1 MTNNYFSLLSG
12 VLPGILLK
20 YSKQEKA
27 MVMQPTYGNTA
38 IQYPVIE
45 GSQEG
50 LRSLLEQI
58 EAELLDSEV
67 YRRTKAGLE
76 TMLGEAAS
84 AAQMLVKAVG
94 REAVRL
100 TFQQIVEQYNIVPVA
115 SEEKNQAS
123 SEYADAPQVQE
134 KEPMKIEPPIE
145 ATSEEEKS
153 NTVEKTKQP
162 GLIAR
167 AIAYTKPSKEFPEQ
181 KLAEQKEQERE
192 QLLLEIA
199 QQLQQKRQALSLSV
213 RQLHNQTLVP
223 IHIINAL
230 ETGNLEKL
238 PEDVYLRGFIRRLG
252 QALGLNG
259 VAMAAS
265 LPAPDPVKSVIPSW
279 SQQPSESRGV
289 QFNSVHMYLGY
300 TALIAG
306 AVGGLSL
313 MSNQSLPKLFAEPD
327 ADNASGLSVSSE
339 DETNIPDDTKPGL
352 QSSQNGVKAGSDIA
366 PPESF
371 TF

>member
-1 MTNNYFSLLSG
+1 MSGLL
-12 VLPGILLK
+12 PAILLK
-20 YSKQEKA
+20 PSKQEKA
-27 MVMQPTYGNTA
+27 MVMQPMSSNAALPNPA
-38 IQYPVIE
+38 IEV
-45 GSQEG
+45 SQEG

-58 EAELLDSEV
+58 EVELLNSEV
-67 YRRTKAGLE
+67 YHRTKAGLE

-84 AAQMLVKAVG
+84 AAQILVKAVG

-100 TFQQIVEQYNIVPVA
+100 TFQQLARQYNIVPVA
-115 SEEKNQAS
+115 SEDKGQANS
-123 SEYADAPQVQE
+123 DLSDSPQAQE
-134 KEPMKIEPPIE
+134 KEPMKVEQAIETTLVEE
-145 ATSEEEKS
+145 ASS
-153 NTVEKTKQP
+153 PVETTKQP
-162 GLIAR
+162 SLIAR
-167 AIAYTKPSKEFPEQ
+167 AIAHTRLSKESTEQKLPEQ
-181 KLAEQKEQERE
+181 KEPERD

-199 QQLQQKRQALSLSV
+199 QQLQQKRQSLSLSV

-230 ETGNLEKL
+230 EAGNLEKL

-252 QALGLNG
+252 QALGLDG

-279 SQQPSESRGV
+279 SQQPLDSEGL
-289 QFNSVHMYLGY
+289 QLNSVQMYLGY

-313 MSNQSLPKLFAEPD
+313 MSNQSFSKFFAEPES
-327 ADNASGLSVSSE
+327 DNSSGVSVSTE
-339 DETNIPDDTKPGL
+339 DETIIPDTKPGL
-352 QSSQNGVKAGSDIA
+352 QSSNTGVKAGSDIA

-371 TF
+371 LGVRY

>member
-1 MTNNYFSLLSG
+1 
-12 VLPGILLK
+12 
-20 YSKQEKA
+20 
-27 MVMQPTYGNTA
+27 MVMQPMYGNAVLPNPA
-38 IQYPVIE
+38 IEV
-45 GSQEG
+45 SQEG

-84 AAQMLVKAVG
+84 AAQILVQAVG

-100 TFQQIVEQYNIVPVA
+100 TFEQLTQQYNMIPVA
-115 SEEKNQAS
+115 SQDNNQAS
-123 SEYADAPQVQE
+123 SEYVDAPQVQE
-134 KEPMKIEPPIE
+134 QEPIKLEQAIEE
-145 ATSEEEKS
+145 TSEEKEN
-153 NTVEKTKQP
+153 NTVEKTQQP
-162 GLIAR
+162 GFIAR
-167 AIAYTKPSKEFPEQ
+167 AIAYTRSTKEFTEQ
-181 KLAEQKEQERE
+181 ELEEQKEQERD
-192 QLLLEIA
+192 QLLLAIA
-199 QQLQQKRQALSLSV
+199 QQIQQKRQALSLSV

-230 ETGNLEKL
+230 ESGNLEKL

-279 SQQPSESRGV
+279 SQQPLESGGF

-313 MSNQSLPKLFAEPD
+313 MSNQSLPNLFAEPE
-327 ADNASGLSVSSE
+327 ADKSSGLSVSTE
-339 DETNIPDDTKPGL
+339 DETSVPDEAKPGL

-371 TF
+371 SF